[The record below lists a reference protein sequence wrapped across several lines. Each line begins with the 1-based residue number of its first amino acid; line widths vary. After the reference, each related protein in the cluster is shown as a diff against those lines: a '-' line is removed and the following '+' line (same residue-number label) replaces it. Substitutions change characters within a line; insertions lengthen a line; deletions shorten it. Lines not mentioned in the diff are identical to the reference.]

1 MVILAVLSCVEFFGD
16 DAIPPQMSMPYNM
29 VRVPANG
36 HCFWSCLFL
45 ATGASEK
52 QFLGWA
58 QRPRNQQGF
67 TSGNDAKAEEAA
79 EWAAAALKLRILVV
93 TGQAN
98 TETITPTQVYGCG
111 EQSVWLLNSFVVD
124 GAKQGAQHFDLI
136 TQAGASLLCEDDDAI
151 IDAAADL
158 PPSSDEEQ
166 VDSAIPA
173 SSVTAKAVPAPSE
186 TVQELAQC
194 NLGYG
199 KQRLPPLKIL
209 QQKLIS
215 REEVYGFE
223 DFWYKKGREK
233 LASEIEHFLEE
244 HKQAS
249 PTAEQPAAVVSEA
262 TSQQNGQ
269 PMPLQLPAAEAV
281 PVTPGLQAGAEQ
293 AKHGQAAETN
303 NKDVAEQQDKHG
315 KKEKD
320 QQHKENE
327 KKETQKDKKDEEK
340 KAEKTATA
348 KAAASAT
355 APADSSGVGSA
366 DNDKNI
372 IADSNIEQM
381 KKKDKKQEKKEAK
394 KKDKKHKEKE
404 EKKAEKTDQK
414 QKEGKEKKTQRR
426 RHLEEVQERVTVK
439 RQRSDR
445 SLEDV
450 KETHISLDLKAK
462 KLTQDLEAYTAVLG
476 KLTSADRQ
484 EKDPSASW
492 SCHFNDLLQQ
502 DLTDAPLLFSDSQLP
517 YLDMIVELS
526 KHISCL
532 TKEKNKV
539 EHSAARALKV
549 FNAKCQS
556 HQKTVNRLKRKV
568 EKVFHG
574 NTEETLEKNKRLH
587 TVEKRRRQQY
597 HAFRGHALK
606 KHGNQRKNRKR
617 QYKTIDNGVFTEQ
630 LRVPRRVVSIEQK
643 LKVLDRYEEM
653 LATKKSAA
661 EDALEPRPRGAGR
674 EAVLA
679 WSKKRKQAK
688 RRMRFD
694 SLKKLREEFPD
705 IVGKAQPSKWKKAAE
720 SEAWRE
726 LPEFFRAR
734 SSATTNSWRRKLG
747 LPLKGRPEGGCVPLQ
762 IQRELDTLMM
772 EFSSGLSSVS
782 ERKELV
788 TVEHI
793 AETAASLISDWNSSL
808 PDRAAMVQSFNEDLE
823 TKYKNGEMHAE
834 AVVEAYHPL
843 PREIAVPSMA
853 WIRQWKASWGW
864 SMLTRGSDDAS
875 YLPYNHVDMQMSRQ
889 RTLDLIHKKGVHKF
903 LLLNFDQVWRNN
915 WNMAKFKLAFKDRV
929 NIGRKGNK
937 AQIGPREDKKLH
949 HIRGSRQ
956 SMTVLTSS
964 WSDGRPGPVAFCVA
978 EGKLRPADIQKWNA
992 EHVGSSLII
1001 SSQTPTHF
1009 MNAESLIVV
1018 LEQLYSPAFEA
1029 QRKRYNLSA
1038 HDRGAL
1044 LADAW
1049 TGTFS
1054 QAAGMN
1060 LRRHTWYERHN
1071 IEPPVVQPGGWSTHG
1086 QPVDSMHAAYRQGI
1100 RKKDLASTGH
1110 CANLRER
1117 ARYETL
1123 DLKASGQV
1131 AASVK
1136 PVIDIIKISYD
1147 AWRELD
1153 RRVFIAAWM
1162 ITGYFSADHFPQD
1175 TSAEQVEHMEHAKTI
1190 IDPCVYHPLPYEL
1203 AHAVVRTV
1211 ALHGTAFLDAQ
1222 QEYESCKEADPKEK
1236 LAKTKKAKE
1245 QLMGLHSADRFSVLN
1260 RRTGWVATSEWMTK
1274 HMVIVDGKPQPKVNS
1289 NTPKSKA
1296 WILAVRITIVG
1307 GNVELKLQP
1316 SEGKSFRRVRC
1327 LSLENGLEKAKLH
1340 SLAEGYAH
1348 VLDAAPIGDAYDA
1361 GEDVECVDDAGSI
1374 DMEGEEASEDESVLG
1389 DEAGL
1394 EGQVKT
1400 HMENLQMDPAPT
1412 TKAGED
1418 TQSKV
1423 WAPSSS
1429 NMMQPSVIA
1438 EAPIDPLVEGPAD
1451 GEFIDESNMIQMH
1464 GHKQPGGSSHSH
1476 TPPGFFE
1483 REAYADLEKVGL
1495 TALPMADG
1503 YVLSY
1508 HKVTRQ
1514 WHARDP
1520 SGSNYAPTWGLIR
1533 SELKA
1538 LLLAL
1543 DQLWDWYVET
1553 NPDDKVDAE
1562 EHLQNI
1568 RSYSNSI
1575 PF

>member
-1 MVILAVLSCVEFFGD
+1 
-16 DAIPPQMSMPYNM
+16 
-29 VRVPANG
+29 
-36 HCFWSCLFL
+36 
-45 ATGASEK
+45 
-52 QFLGWA
+52 
-58 QRPRNQQGF
+58 
-67 TSGNDAKAEEAA
+67 
-79 EWAAAALKLRILVV
+79 
-93 TGQAN
+93 
-98 TETITPTQVYGCG
+98 
-111 EQSVWLLNSFVVD
+111 
-124 GAKQGAQHFDLI
+124 
-136 TQAGASLLCEDDDAI
+136 
-151 IDAAADL
+151 
-158 PPSSDEEQ
+158 
-166 VDSAIPA
+166 
-173 SSVTAKAVPAPSE
+173 
-186 TVQELAQC
+186 
-194 NLGYG
+194 
-199 KQRLPPLKIL
+199 
-209 QQKLIS
+209 
-215 REEVYGFE
+215 
-223 DFWYKKGREK
+223 
-233 LASEIEHFLEE
+233 
-244 HKQAS
+244 
-249 PTAEQPAAVVSEA
+249 
-262 TSQQNGQ
+262 
-269 PMPLQLPAAEAV
+269 
-281 PVTPGLQAGAEQ
+281 
-293 AKHGQAAETN
+293 
-303 NKDVAEQQDKHG
+303 
-315 KKEKD
+315 
-320 QQHKENE
+320 
-327 KKETQKDKKDEEK
+327 
-340 KAEKTATA
+340 
-348 KAAASAT
+348 
-355 APADSSGVGSA
+355 
-366 DNDKNI
+366 
-372 IADSNIEQM
+372 M

-414 QKEGKEKKTQRR
+414 QKEGKEKKHKEGKEKKYNDSQGEKSKKEDKTHKTAPADIGIAAEPPPHTEDDDKKLIAGSNIEHSSAASKTSATAVVALGPATAQPSSVVGAAEQPPEPASSSSSKDQVSALLNGLVCPKLDAKSAEETNSKDLFLSADLVLPGIALKKMKEAMSAAGVDSAHYLGVLGCCPVTMYRKER
-426 RHLEEVQERVTVK
+426 QGVEKMIMANMARHGEEFWPLGKSDRDFSNVSTSRVNLDGEILGEPTVAIFATGKLGILKGGLLHVSDVRKILSKEDICESAMVSAQEERHLEEVQERVTVK

-1190 IDPCVYHPLPYEL
+1190 IDPCGLFDTCSIDPTPQMCTRYEWQIEDHFLRGGGVYHPLPYEL

-1348 VLDAAPIGDAYDA
+1348 VLDA